1 MSKLTWKI
9 QEKFVERILKGET
22 LWYDFMP
29 NMDEVAFGDNFH
41 YFVMNTE
48 DVFVDFH
55 KLESKGDFF
64 MFRKMRVLPE
74 FHKCDFCANVS
85 LTFEQRAKDKGV
97 LRKFEYLDK
106 HIWINEAYL
115 KEFDFL
121 KDPEAFC
128 IGADPV
134 DGFKK
139 PVMFESEELTVVI
152 LPVRVGDENGHKD
165 VDL

>member
-9 QEKFVERILKGET
+9 QEKFVERILKGDS
-22 LWYDFMP
+22 LWWDYNP
-29 NMDEVAFGDNFH
+29 NLEHVAFGDGYH
-41 YFVMNTE
+41 YYILKTE
-48 DVFVDFH
+48 DVFVDFE
-55 KLESKGDFF
+55 KLDTKNL
-64 MFRKMRVLPE
+64 MFNRRAVLSS
-74 FHKCDFCANVS
+74 HYKLDFCANVS
-85 LTFEQRAKDKGV
+85 LTFEQRSKDKGT

-106 HIWINEAYL
+106 RIWINEAYL

-152 LPVRVGDENGHKD
+152 LPVRVGDENGVH
-165 VDL
+165 